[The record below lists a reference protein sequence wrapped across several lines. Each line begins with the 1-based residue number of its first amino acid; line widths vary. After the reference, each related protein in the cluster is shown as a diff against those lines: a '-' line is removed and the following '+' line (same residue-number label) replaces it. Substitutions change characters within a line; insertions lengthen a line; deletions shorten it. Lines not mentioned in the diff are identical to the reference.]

1 MVSSDE
7 ESNGSHIEVP
17 SSSQSLQKGDNN
29 ITILSTN
36 NLLSGKK
43 KAVKKSSKDRVAKW
57 RANLSDENR
66 KIVRKKQTQ
75 LKQSQR
81 AMQSNEDRQLSR
93 ELDRDRKAKKRASM
107 TNEEKSKQ
115 KEKDRLRKAE
125 KRASLSEKEKSNLR
139 VKDRMRKSAARE
151 PPPENWRSLP
161 REYKGLY
168 TYKYHVEQERN
179 RLYKENRRKENTE
192 AEAEFERIQNLLI
205 KRKTRAKRSD
215 EERKEQNAKAKNG
228 MQFLP
233 MIPFKSRRKSKG
245 QRKEYMWWQFWK
257 KGDENKELL
266 RTKLPKYGTRFDQ
279 WDSKSENPYK
289 MDEEK
294 EEKWNAMSHCE
305 KMHEKN
311 KLRRKMI
318 KEQLQQPI
326 DMPELELS
334 EYEKIR
340 EKIIAEQDAEFQ
352 KYMIELDVKNSKN

>member
-1 MVSSDE
+1 MSKTENNSVPVSDE
-7 ESNGSHIEVP
+7 
-17 SSSQSLQKGDNN
+17 K
-29 ITILSTN
+29 LSIR
-36 NLLSGKK
+36 
-43 KAVKKSSKDRVAKW
+43 KSMEPSKDRVAKW
-57 RANLSDENR
+57 RAKFTQDEQ
-66 KIVRKKQTQ
+66 K
-75 LKQSQR
+75 
-81 AMQSNEDRQLSR
+81 
-93 ELDRDRKAKKRASM
+93 KAKNKHAQLMKNRRATESCAEKLERRKRDKESKAQKRAAMS
-107 TNEEKSKQ
+107 EGEKSKQ
-115 KEKDRLRKAE
+115 RELEKKRKEQKRAAMTEDEKSKQREKDRLRKAS
-125 KRASLSEKEKSNLR
+125 K
-139 VKDRMRKSAARE
+139 KDPA
-151 PPPENWRSLP
+151 PDNWRTLP
-161 REYKGLY
+161 REWTKPSTAIYKANE
-168 TYKYHVEQERN
+168 HEMN
-179 RLYKENRRKENTE
+179 RLYKETRRKENSE

-266 RTKLPKYGTRFDQ
+266 RTKLPKFGTKFDQ

-294 EEKWNAMSHCE
+294 EEKWNGMSHCE

-311 KLRRKMI
+311 KLRRKLI

-340 EKIIAEQDAEFQ
+340 EKNIAEQEAKFQ
-352 KYMIELDVKNSKN
+352 KHMMELDNNNSKN